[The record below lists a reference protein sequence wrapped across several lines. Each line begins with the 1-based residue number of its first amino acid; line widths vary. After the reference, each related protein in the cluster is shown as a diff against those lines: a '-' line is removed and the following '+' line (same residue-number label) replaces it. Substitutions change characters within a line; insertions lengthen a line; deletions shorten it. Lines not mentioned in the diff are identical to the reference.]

1 MKHVEFY
8 DGDGVCFDFRQSWAP
23 SDNVEGVT
31 CPACLQVLVK
41 LGEAARE
48 RLRQIEAAR

>member
-1 MKHVEFY
+1 MKHVELY
-8 DGDGVCFDFRQSWAP
+8 DGDGVCLDFELPWAP

-31 CPACLQVLVK
+31 CRACLQVLVK